1 MKRLAWFSEGWF
13 APPRGG
19 KTLRMAGRAIWL
31 AENADS
37 VNAVVY
43 LDPPGDW
50 SPGWGGEIFHSYREI
65 LDNEVLPPL
74 TICQFGVDDLA
85 NYQAVIDAVVAI
97 GDCVLVVDEAHL
109 FANVR
114 GRPMPALVRIA
125 TMGRH
130 LPDANGDN
138 RQTCL
143 IVGSQRPN
151 DIHVQVRDSIRDVY
165 VGKFRGRAVKNWIRD
180 EIDEVALEKMSNL
193 PPFAFLKISPEI
205 SSRMPRG
212 SRMFLPSK
220 AE

>member
-1 MKRLAWFSEGWF
+1 MQKLAWFSEGWF

-19 KTLRMAGRAIWL
+19 KTLRMAGRAAWL

-50 SPGWGGEIFHSYREI
+50 TPAWGGEIFGSYREI
-65 LDNEVLPPL
+65 VDNEVLPPL
-74 TICQFGVDDLA
+74 TICQFGVDDLTD
-85 NYQAVIDAVVAI
+85 YRHIIDAVVAI

-114 GRPMPALVRIA
+114 GKPMPELVRIA

-130 LPDANGDN
+130 LPDAHGDN

-165 VGKFRGRAVKNWIRD
+165 VGRFRGRAVKSWIRD
-180 EIDEVALEKMSNL
+180 EIDENALDQMFAL
-193 PPFAFLKISPEI
+193 PDFAFLQISPI
-205 SSRMPRG
+205 VSLRMPRG
-212 SRMFLPSK
+212 SRLFLPK
-220 AE
+220 KTE

>member
-19 KTLRMAGRAIWL
+19 KTLRMAGRAVYL

-37 VNAVVY
+37 LNAVVY

-50 SPGWGGEIFHSYREI
+50 DPAWGGRIFKSWGEVV
-65 LDNEVLPPL
+65 DNETIPPL
-74 TICQFGVDDLA
+74 TVCQFGVDEMDDYREA
-85 NYQAVIDAVVAI
+85 IDAVIDI
-97 GDCVLVVDEAHL
+97 GDCALVVDECHL

-114 GRPMPALVRIA
+114 GKPMPELVRIA

-130 LPDANGDN
+130 LPNRHGEN

-151 DIHVQVRDSIRDVY
+151 DIHVQVRDAIRDVY
-165 VGKFRGRAVKNWIRD
+165 VGRFRGRAVKSWIRD
-180 EIDEVALEKMSNL
+180 EIDEAALDKMQML
-193 PPFAFLKISPEI
+193 PDFAFLQVAPKIS
-205 SSRMPRG
+205 RDMPRG
-212 SRMFLPSK
+212 SRLLLPK
-220 AE
+220 K